1 MRLNRNTR
9 IGLALLGV
17 AALLYI
23 AYLAFGRS
31 AVTPPPPVVE
41 NPGTV
46 RRVSVPSGGM
56 VAVAREDIP
65 ERTILSEDMLR
76 MQPLP
81 ADVANSDY
89 ISDLGSQGAGYI
101 TQRPILRDEP
111 VRRSDLVGHISKV
124 GIAAAVR
131 PGLRAM
137 AVPILNKA
145 TLHDLVHVGDYVD
158 IIASF
163 DQQESRTIVQN
174 VRVLAV
180 DVFGK
185 NQQKIAARGD
195 YRADPS
201 APGPDTANTPS
212 PAGATGAPTNA
223 PPPQA
228 AAPAPTPAPTP
239 APATG
244 SAPPPK
250 PEPSLTLEVSP
261 EQATSLSLAQASSA
275 PLDFILRPRTPEA
288 VPLGSGGRVVAGT
301 TTVTRVVAMTKPRL
315 APFAAAYKN
324 AGRGAAA
331 SGAGTRTTGTSSGGG
346 SKNGGGGGG
355 IGSGPG
361 NPPGNIPPPIS
372 VGKGIPPLTIPREPE
387 TYKIPIY
394 GDGKVIR
401 EDTVLKPP
409 S

>member
-23 AYLAFGRS
+23 AYLAFGRP
-31 AVTPPPPVVE
+31 APVKPPPVAE
-41 NPGTV
+41 NPGAMQ
-46 RRVSVPSGGM
+46 RVSVPTGGM

-65 ERTILSEDMLR
+65 ERSIITAGMLR
-76 MQPLP
+76 MEPLP

-89 ISDLGSQGAGYI
+89 IVDVPSQSIGYI
-101 TQRPILRDEP
+101 TQRPILRDDR
-111 VRRSDLVGHISKV
+111 VRRSDLVGHISEV
-124 GIAAAVR
+124 GITGAVR

-195 YRADPS
+195 YRADPR
-201 APGPDTANTPS
+201 APGPDVANPPS

-223 PPPQA
+223 APPQA
-228 AAPAPTPAPTP
+228 GAPAAPTPTPAPT
-239 APATG
+239 TG
-244 SAPPPK
+244 QRAARQ
-250 PEPSLTLEVSP
+250 TGAVSHP
-261 EQATSLSLAQASSA
+261 GSLAGAGHVAVAGAGFKRASTSSCARA
-275 PLDFILRPRTPEA
+275 PLKLFLLAMLP
-288 VPLGSGGRVVAGT
+288 AG
-301 TTVTRVVAMTKPRL
+301 
-315 APFAAAYKN
+315 
-324 AGRGAAA
+324 
-331 SGAGTRTTGTSSGGG
+331 
-346 SKNGGGGGG
+346 
-355 IGSGPG
+355 
-361 NPPGNIPPPIS
+361 
-372 VGKGIPPLTIPREPE
+372 
-387 TYKIPIY
+387 
-394 GDGKVIR
+394 
-401 EDTVLKPP
+401 
-409 S
+409 

>member
-17 AALLYI
+17 AALLFI
-23 AYLAFGRS
+23 AYSAFNRS
-31 AVTPPPPVVE
+31 GPTPPPVVQD
-41 NPGTV
+41 PDAAL
-46 RRVSVPSGGM
+46 RPASLQSGM
-56 VAVAREDIP
+56 VAVAQEDIP
-65 ERTILSEDMLR
+65 ERSIITAGMLR
-76 MQPLP
+76 MEPLS
-81 ADVANSDY
+81 ADMANSDY
-89 ISDLGSQGAGYI
+89 VTDMGSQGIGYI
-101 TQRPILRDEP
+101 TQRAILRGEHL
-111 VRRSDLVGHISKV
+111 RRSDLVGHISDV
-124 GIAAAVR
+124 GISGAVR

-145 TLHDLVHVGDYVD
+145 TLHDLVQVGDFVD

-163 DQQESRTIVQN
+163 DQQEARTIVQN

-185 NQQKIAARGD
+185 HQQKIAARGD
-195 YRADPS
+195 YRAEPRGV
-201 APGPDTANTPS
+201 GPDAANPPS
-212 PAGATGAPTNA
+212 PTGATGAPVNA

-228 AAPAPTPAPTP
+228 GAPAAPTPTP

-244 SAPPPK
+244 GAPPAK

-261 EQATSLSLAQASSA
+261 EQATALSLAQASSA
-275 PLDFILRPRTPEA
+275 PLDYILRPRTPE
-288 VPLGSGGRVVAGT
+288 PVVAPGG
-301 TTVTRVVAMTKPRL
+301 VTRIVAITKPQI
-315 APFAAAYKN
+315 APFATQEKRRA
-324 AGRGAAA
+324 AGRGAA
-331 SGAGTRTTGTSSGGG
+331 SGGAGRGAGVAPSGGG
-346 SKNGGGGGG
+346 
-355 IGSGPG
+355 IRRGPSS
-361 NPPGNIPPPIS
+361 PPQNFPPPTQIG
-372 VGKGIPPLTIPREPE
+372 VTPLPIQREPE